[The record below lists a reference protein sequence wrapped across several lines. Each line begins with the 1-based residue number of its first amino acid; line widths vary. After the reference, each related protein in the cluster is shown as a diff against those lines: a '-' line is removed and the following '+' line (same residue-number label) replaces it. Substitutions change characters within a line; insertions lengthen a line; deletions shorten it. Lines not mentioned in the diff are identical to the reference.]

1 MCLLLCQEL
10 VHEKEALQKR
20 VQEQL
25 LQISALRNQLDE
37 MRHWTGPTDP
47 NTSAASAADLRDQLD
62 TEREKLEKKEE
73 EVVMTVA
80 CVCVCVCVC
89 VCACVCVC
97 V

>member
-1 MCLLLCQEL
+1 M
-10 VHEKEALQKR
+10 
-20 VQEQL
+20 QEQL

-73 EVVMTVA
+73 EVVMTV
-80 CVCVCVCVC
+80 VCVCVCER
-89 VCACVCVC
+89 AL
-97 V
+97 